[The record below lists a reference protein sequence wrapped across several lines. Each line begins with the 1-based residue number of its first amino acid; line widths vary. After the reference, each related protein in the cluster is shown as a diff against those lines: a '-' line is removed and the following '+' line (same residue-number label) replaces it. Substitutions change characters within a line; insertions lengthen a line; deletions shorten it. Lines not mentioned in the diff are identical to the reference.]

1 MWSIGNEVGEQG
13 GGEKGAAVA
22 KELADICREED
33 PTRPTISGMN
43 SANLKAHSLPRLMP
57 SA

>member
-1 MWSIGNEVGEQG
+1 MWSIGNEVGEQT

-22 KELADICREED
+22 AELTRICHEED

-43 SANLKAHSLPRLMP
+43 SANSNQ
-57 SA
+57 SIYGGG